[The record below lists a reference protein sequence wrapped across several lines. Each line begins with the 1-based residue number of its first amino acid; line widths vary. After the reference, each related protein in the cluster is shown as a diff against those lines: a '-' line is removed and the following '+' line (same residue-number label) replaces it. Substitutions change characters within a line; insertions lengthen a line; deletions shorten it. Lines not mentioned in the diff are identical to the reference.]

1 VRRFTFRVYFLM
13 LSEAQSN
20 TREKYKWGKWGL
32 VVGQTWVV
40 YGETTYNTRIERER
54 ERVIK

>member
-1 VRRFTFRVYFLM
+1 M

-54 ERVIK
+54 ERE